1 MWYGD
6 YLTDLK
12 CHKGWYVQYGLGVG
26 VVLVGGLLTP
36 NWHITL
42 CKVNALFFF
51 LDEQMGFQLQEG
63 TYTTPNV
70 RGVFGE

>member
-51 LDEQMGFQLQEG
+51 
-63 TYTTPNV
+63 
-70 RGVFGE
+70 FG